1 MTATDTFFSAW
12 SKADDA
18 ARLAIIRDV
27 VTDGCTYDDPRSQG
41 ILTGDAA
48 IADYV
53 GNFAR
58 MAVGASV
65 VVVKTDLR
73 GACERERAT
82 IAFRM
87 ADGMEQTGQYFIDH
101 DGDKITRMVGFVGT
115 GADS

>member
-12 SKADDA
+12 SEADDA

-27 VTDGCTYDDPRSQG
+27 VTDGCTYDDPRSPG
-41 ILTGDAA
+41 VLTGDAA

-73 GACERERAT
+73 GACERAT

-101 DGDKITRMVGFVGT
+101 DGDKIARVVGFVGT

>member
-12 SKADDA
+12 SAADDA
-18 ARLAIIRDV
+18 ARLAIIRGV
-27 VTDGCTYDDPRSQG
+27 VADGCTYDDPRSQG
-41 ILTGDAA
+41 ILTGDVA
-48 IADYV
+48 IANYV

-65 VVVKTDLR
+65 VVVKTDMR
-73 GACERERAT
+73 GACERAT

-115 GADS
+115 GADT